1 MSDNSTT
8 YNGEIVM
15 VNVAPDDNDAHKKDL
30 SLTNSFDLLNDLEN
44 VTDGE
49 ALVEVVHA
57 SLDSTNLD
65 VGVAKSVSSTVTHS
79 LDASLIIAPNMVLN
93 VGLSDKNN
101 IVVQHPMPQPITTAY
116 TSLTSDKRPISTIV
130 GKQTTNIHSEASLK
144 IVQILKKFW
153 GDVDDDVEDSAFDSL
168 QEAEINVSK
177 YLAHKV
183 ELGNLPRTN
192 RKAQRQKKEKANAS
206 KISDNPKKQNKHI
219 KQAYPADSMDSEGI
233 ITRSKKGIS
242 KPKVLE
248 P

>member
-1 MSDNSTT
+1 MHDNVVNLHKKLHQPDKPIEILVNAENISISQEDPFIDSAQIASALGHNIVQQMSDNSTT

-30 SLTNSFDLLNDLEN
+30 CLTNSFDLLNDLEN

-65 VGVAKSVSSTVTHS
+65 VGVAKSVSATVTHS

-93 VGLSDKNN
+93 AGLSDKNN
-101 IVVQHPMPQPITTAY
+101 IVVQHPMPQPITIAY

-144 IVQILKKFW
+144 SV
-153 GDVDDDVEDSAFDSL
+153 
-168 QEAEINVSK
+168 
-177 YLAHKV
+177 
-183 ELGNLPRTN
+183 
-192 RKAQRQKKEKANAS
+192 
-206 KISDNPKKQNKHI
+206 
-219 KQAYPADSMDSEGI
+219 
-233 ITRSKKGIS
+233 
-242 KPKVLE
+242 
-248 P
+248 